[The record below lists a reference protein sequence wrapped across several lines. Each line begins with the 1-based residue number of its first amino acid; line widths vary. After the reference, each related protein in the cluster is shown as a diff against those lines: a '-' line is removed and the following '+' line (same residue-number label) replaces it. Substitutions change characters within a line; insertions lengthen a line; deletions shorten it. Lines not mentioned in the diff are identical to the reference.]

1 MPPDAFLIGSKYAN
15 IAFAARAPPG
25 TPLGKLTG
33 YSAPPD
39 LLAGKGEWGPGMAPT
54 RKGGAPGRRGGG
66 REGEGRGKGGKLL
79 PPGVRFYG

>member
-1 MPPDAFLIGSKYAN
+1 MRFLGSKYAN
-15 IAFAARAPPG
+15 NAFADP
-25 TPLGKLTG
+25 TG
-33 YSAPPD
+33 GAYSAPPD
-39 LLAGKGEWGPGMAPT
+39 LAGKGEWGPGMAPT